1 MFIFC
6 KKNKIKKLLLFLSLI
21 FSIEVYSQPTKEN
34 LIVSIDS
41 LSINNKNMKIDK
53 VILSYKS
60 KKELRKIGLQNL
72 YTYNEST
79 IAYKYWFAE
88 KKGVINMITIKFY
101 IKIGDEKYWR
111 VLKHLPLYSSNPKK
125 NKKIISEKKSYL
137 SPTELMSIPGTLM
150 KVQNKLAEKT
160 SIVTAKLIMDY
171 NW

>member
-1 MFIFC
+1 M
-6 KKNKIKKLLLFLSLI
+6 KKILLLLSLI

-41 LSINNKNMKIDK
+41 LSINNKDMKIDK

-72 YTYNEST
+72 YTFNEST
-79 IAYKYWFAE
+79 IAYKYWFTE
-88 KKGVINMITIKFY
+88 KKGVINMFTIKFY

-111 VLKHLPLYSSNPKK
+111 VLQYLPLYSSNPEK

-137 SPTELMSIPGTLM
+137 SPIELMSIPGTIM

-160 SIVTAKLIMDY
+160 SILTAKLKMNY